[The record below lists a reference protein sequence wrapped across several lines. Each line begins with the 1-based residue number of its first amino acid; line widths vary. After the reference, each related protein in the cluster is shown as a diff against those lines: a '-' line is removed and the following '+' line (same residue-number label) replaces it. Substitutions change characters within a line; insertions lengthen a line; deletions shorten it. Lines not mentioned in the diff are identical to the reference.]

1 MQYQQMKK
9 SSVNTKSILSDINEI
24 LGIADSYQAPDRM
37 LQIVLQ
43 EDKKER
49 NKIYL
54 SLADYFKN
62 DYSKDWFWE
71 YFQEEHADR
80 HQNKQDFTPP
90 SIASL
95 IHKVLHGGFHK
106 EKTDHTEVT
115 YDPAAGTGQ
124 LLIRDWYL
132 TRQNYMPWNYKPSE
146 HLVVCSELSVKTIP
160 FLLFN
165 LSVRGICGLVFH
177 MNTMTGELVN
187 NYILS
192 NPQNSTICFSD
203 VIAMPKLEAPKTE
216 EQIKDLIPTQLKLFE

>member
-1 MQYQQMKK
+1 MQSQQTKK

-24 LGIADSYQAPDRM
+24 LGITDSYQAPDRM
-37 LQIVLQ
+37 LQLVLQ
-43 EDKKER
+43 ENKEERDKV
-49 NKIYL
+49 YL

-90 SIASL
+90 CIASI
-95 IHKVLHGGFHK
+95 IHEIFHGGVHK
-106 EKTDHTEVT
+106 KTTEQAEVT

-132 TRQNYMPWNYKPSE
+132 TRQKYMPWDYKPND
-146 HLVVCSELSVKTIP
+146 HMVVCSELSIKTIP

-165 LSVRGICGLVFH
+165 LSVRGICGIVFH
-177 MNTMTGELVN
+177 MNTMTGELLN
-187 NYILS
+187 TYILS
-192 NPQNSTICFSD
+192 NPENSTIRFSD
-203 VIAMPKLEAPKTE
+203 
-216 EQIKDLIPTQLKLFE
+216 D

>member
-1 MQYQQMKK
+1 MQSQQMKK
-9 SSVNTKSILSDINEI
+9 SSGNTKSILSDINDI
-24 LGIADSYQAPDRM
+24 LAISDSYQAPDRM

-43 EDKKER
+43 KDKKER
-49 NKIYL
+49 DKNYL

-95 IHKVLHGGFHK
+95 IHNILHGGFHK
-106 EKTDHTEVT
+106 EKADHTEVT

-132 TRQNYMPWNYKPSE
+132 TRQNYMPWDYKPNE

-165 LSVRGICGLVFH
+165 LSVRGICGLVIH
-177 MNTMTGELVN
+177 MNTMTGEIVN

-192 NPQNSTICFSD
+192 NPENSTICFSD
-203 VIAMPKLEAPKTE
+203 VTVMPKIDTPKTE
-216 EQIKDLIPTQLKLFE
+216 EQVKNYIPTQLKIFE